1 MNVLVTG
8 GYGFIGSFVAEKFY
22 REGHKV
28 FIIDNLSTGNKSNIN
43 FRHQSAILD
52 VEHAGCEEI
61 FRINK
66 FDIVIHLAAQADVNT
81 SLENPVLDAKTNV
94 FGLSNM
100 LYLAKKY
107 GVRKFVFASSAAVYG
122 SNESFPLNEQET
134 CNPISPHGL
143 NKWVGESYCRKWSE
157 MYNLE
162 TLCFRFSNVY
172 GPRQSIT
179 GDGGVI
185 SIFMNN
191 ILNQKTLTVF
201 GDGTQT
207 RDFIY
212 VEDVAE
218 AIYRSVLSHI
228 DGVLNLSSNEE
239 VSINRLLELLGEI
252 HELTEV
258 IHKDWRRGDIVRSCL
273 DNTAVTR
280 QLDWVPKYSF
290 KEGLEKTYHW
300 FLKYTIEDAP
310 PKSRFETLFSFLAK
324 IKSYAPYLENAFLFL
339 LTIVL
344 ELTAQK
350 AFESIDFKILYILFI
365 GIWLGRSQSILASGL
380 TIVLYVYNNLANG
393 REFISLFIDN
403 ETILNFAIYIFI
415 GIVSGYVIDKKNA
428 REQSTRLELEALQ
441 NKHHFLTEIYHETRI
456 LKDDLQAQ
464 IVNSEDSIGKVYSI
478 VKKLDSLETEH
489 IFAETITVLE
499 QTLKTDSVAL
509 YVVGQNRQ
517 FLRLVSN
524 SKNPILTL
532 SRSLKIE
539 GNHELKRVI
548 EQNKLFINRKLQSD
562 TPMIM
567 APIIKEGMTIA
578 VICIYHS
585 NFDQLTL
592 HYQNLLKVVVNL
604 ISDSLTR
611 AYEYLQATNKERYTD
626 GTIILKPV
634 YFHRLL
640 ENKVKLKE
648 QLGIEFSVVEVPW
661 TPDFK
666 QNIHLLENSLRETD
680 YMGMN
685 EHGHTFILFSNTNE
699 LDVENVIRRLGRL
712 GVPVNKIQKD
722 LMYV

>member
-1 MNVLVTG
+1 LNILVTG

-28 FIIDNLSTGNKSNIN
+28 FILDNLSTGNKNNVN
-43 FRHQSAILD
+43 FKHQSAILD

-66 FDIVIHLAAQADVNT
+66 FDIVIHLAAQEDVHT
-81 SLENPVLDAKTNV
+81 SLENPVLDTKTNV

-107 GVRKFVFASSAAVYG
+107 GVRKFIFASSAAVYG
-122 SNESFPLNEQET
+122 RNENIPLNEAEIS
-134 CNPISPHGL
+134 NPISPYGL

-172 GPRQSIT
+172 GPRQSAI
-179 GDGGVI
+179 GEGGVI

-191 ILNQKTLTVF
+191 ILNKKSLTVF

-207 RDFIY
+207 SDFIY

-228 DGVLNLSSNEE
+228 VGVLNLSSNEE
-239 VSINRLLELLGEI
+239 VSINNMLEVLGGI
-252 HELTEV
+252 TELMEV
-258 IHKDWRRGDIVRSCL
+258 NYKEWRHGDIRYSCL

-280 QLDWVPKYSF
+280 QLDWVPKYTL
-290 KEGLEKTYHW
+290 KEGLEKTYQW
-300 FLKYTIEDAP
+300 FLKNKVEVTP
-310 PKSRFETLFSFLAK
+310 PKSKFESLFALLTK

-339 LTIVL
+339 LTVIV
-344 ELTAQK
+344 ELTAQN

-380 TIVLYVYNNLANG
+380 TIVLYVYDNLANG
-393 REFISLFIDN
+393 RELISLFIDN

-441 NKHHFLTEIYHETRI
+441 NKHSFLSEIYHETRL

-464 IVNSEDSIGKVYSI
+464 IVNSEDSIGKIYSI
-478 VKKLDSLETEH
+478 VKKLDSLETEQ
-489 IFAETITVLE
+489 IFAETVTVLE

-532 SRSLKIE
+532 SRSLKIDDNE
-539 GNHELKRVI
+539 ELKKVV

-562 TPMIM
+562 RPMIM
-567 APIIKEGMTIA
+567 SPIIKEGMTIA

-592 HYQNLLKVVVNL
+592 HYQNLLKVVMNL

-626 GTIILKPV
+626 GTMILKPI
-634 YFHRLL
+634 YFLRLL
-640 ENKVKLKE
+640 DNKTKLKE
-648 QLGIEFSVVEVPW
+648 QLGIDFSVVEVPW
-661 TPDFK
+661 TPDHE

-680 YMGMN
+680 YIGMN
-685 EHGHTFILFSNTNE
+685 EHGNTFILFSNTNE
-699 LDVENVIRRLGRL
+699 NDVEVVIRRLKRL
-712 GVPVNKIQKD
+712 GVPVNKIQKE

>member
-1 MNVLVTG
+1 MNILVTG

-28 FIIDNLSTGNKSNIN
+28 FILDNLSTGDKNNIN

-61 FRINK
+61 FRVNK
-66 FDIVIHLAAQADVNT
+66 FDIVIHLAAQADVTT

-94 FGLSNM
+94 YGLSNM

-107 GVRKFVFASSAAVYG
+107 GVRKFIFASSAAVYG
-122 SNESFPLNEQET
+122 FNENIPLIEQET
-134 CNPISPHGL
+134 CNPISPYGL

-172 GPRQSIT
+172 GPRQSSS
-179 GDGGVI
+179 GEGGVI
-185 SIFMNN
+185 SIFINN
-191 ILNQKTLTVF
+191 ILDKKSLTVF

-228 DGVLNLSSNEE
+228 DGILNLSSNEE
-239 VSINRLLELLGEI
+239 VSINKVLELLGGMTEF
-252 HELTEV
+252 TEV
-258 IHKDWRRGDIVRSCL
+258 NQKDWRHDEIMRSCL

-290 KEGLEKTYHW
+290 KDGLEKTYQW
-300 FLKYTIEDAP
+300 FLGNTVEATP
-310 PKSRFETLFSFLAK
+310 PKSRFETLFSLLSK

-339 LTIVL
+339 LTVLL

-380 TIVLYVYNNLANG
+380 TIVLYVYDNLANG
-393 REFISLFIDN
+393 RDFISLFIDN

-441 NKHHFLTEIYHETRI
+441 NKHHFLSEIYHETRL
-456 LKDDLQAQ
+456 LKDELQAQ

-478 VKKLDSLETEH
+478 VKKLDSLEPEQ
-489 IFAETITVLE
+489 IFNETVTVLE

-509 YVVGQNRQ
+509 YVVGQTRQ

-524 SKNPILTL
+524 SKNPSLTL
-532 SRSLKIE
+532 SRSLKVDDSYD
-539 GNHELKRVI
+539 LKKVV

-567 APIIKEGMTIA
+567 APIMKDDRTIA

-585 NFDQLTL
+585 NFEQLTL
-592 HYQNLLKVVVNL
+592 HYQNLLKVVMNL
-604 ISDSLTR
+604 ISDSLSR
-611 AYEYLQATNKERYTD
+611 AYEYLQATNKERYTE
-626 GTIILKPV
+626 GTMILKPS
-634 YFHRLL
+634 YFIKLL
-640 ENKVKLKE
+640 ENKTKLKE
-648 QLGIEFSVVEVPW
+648 RLGIDFSVVEVPW
-661 TPDFK
+661 TPDYK

-699 LDVENVIRRLGRL
+699 KDVENVIRRLERL
-712 GVPVNKIQKD
+712 GVPVKKIQKE